1 MCCTASSSSS
11 IIGGACLR
19 RFSSSAG
26 PLCRKAC
33 AVAITVFVTLRCR
46 SRIFLFK
53 PLQTAFDDRSAGL
66 VYLKVDP
73 AFDALRGDSRFAGR
87 LHRIRS

>member
-1 MCCTASSSSS
+1 M
-11 IIGGACLR
+11 
-19 RFSSSAG
+19 
-26 PLCRKAC
+26 
-33 AVAITVFVTLRCR
+33 TLRCR

-73 AFDALRGDSRFAGR
+73 AFDALRGDSQFAGR